1 MSSSKSRDKRRD
13 KYSSAAEAT
22 FMFHKGQKV
31 PFGVPE
37 MLRHCDAQ
45 WYAYPERLINNPD
58 EPNPLEQYQDAVLRQ
73 GLKDQKRGY
82 IDLSQE
88 QIRAKR
94 HLYVS
99 KLEAGEPPYSDTDL
113 YGVGYVN
120 DDGEMIDSQTGE
132 VIPFVPVVPAN

>member
-1 MSSSKSRDKRRD
+1 
-13 KYSSAAEAT
+13 
-22 FMFHKGQKV
+22 MFHKGQKV

-45 WYAYPERLINNPD
+45 WYAYLERLINNPD

-94 HLYVS
+94 DLYVC

-113 YGVGYVN
+113 YRVGYVN
-120 DDGEMIDSQTGE
+120 DNGEMIDSQTGE

>member
-1 MSSSKSRDKRRD
+1 MVVQCLVLHD
-13 KYSSAAEAT
+13 
-22 FMFHKGQKV
+22 
-31 PFGVPE
+31 PFGEVVE
-37 MLRHCDAQ
+37 WFMALV
-45 WYAYPERLINNPD
+45 LKTSNNPD

-94 HLYVS
+94 DLYVS
-99 KLEAGEPPYSDTDL
+99 KLEAREPPYSDTDL